1 MLTLYHTLD
10 VDGRFAPY
18 YLRWVKVRVNRK
30 FVVTKEKNVKLHI
43 ISEIPRT
50 VKSIPH

>member
-18 YLRWVKVRVNRK
+18 YLRWMKVR
-30 FVVTKEKNVKLHI
+30 VVTKEKNVKLHI

-50 VKSIPH
+50 VKFIPH